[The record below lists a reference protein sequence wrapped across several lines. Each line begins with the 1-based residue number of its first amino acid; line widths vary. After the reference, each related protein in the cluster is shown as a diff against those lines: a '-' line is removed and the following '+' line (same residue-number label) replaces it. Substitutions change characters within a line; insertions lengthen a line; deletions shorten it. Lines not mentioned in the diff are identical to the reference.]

1 MRHFI
6 TLLISI
12 FLVST
17 VYAQGDLD
25 FTKYANNLDPVK
37 DEVQN
42 LTDAVHAGMNVLD
55 WTDGSC
61 PSVFRFSVGVFAGFG
76 SFDAQPEIGLDEKGM
91 TPSGLGIQGG
101 FGTAGFEAYI
111 RFFPEIEMS
120 DVKYKSLGFGLKY
133 GLSDMIPIPMFPA
146 VGIYCDYNT
155 LNFGVGGKRDVMYE
169 EVGLDPVKVGEVNAG
184 IDMTFSTINI
194 GLIVSK
200 DLVALRIYGKL
211 AYEIGKT
218 EIDWNYASA
227 NSITQD
233 DFITEKD
240 NVEFTNNGL
249 RYGVGISLFGIKAEA
264 GARGSNLY
272 VGVGY
277 GISI

>member
-1 MRHFI
+1 M
-6 TLLISI
+6 LLISI

-17 VYAQGDLD
+17 VFAQGDLD
-25 FTKYANNLDPVK
+25 FTKYADNLDTVE

-76 SFDAQPEIGLDEKGM
+76 SFDAQKEIGLDEKGI
-91 TPSGLGIQGG
+91 TPSGMGIQGG

-120 DVKYKSLGFGLKY
+120 NVKYKSLGFGLKY
-133 GLSDMIPIPMFPA
+133 ELSDMIPIPTFPA

-155 LNFGVGGKRDVMYE
+155 LNFGVNGKRDVMYE
-169 EVGLDPVKVGEVNAG
+169 EVGQDPVKAGEIGAG
-184 IDMTFSTINI
+184 VDMAFSTINI

-218 EIDWNYASA
+218 NIDWKTSQALSDAEISA
-227 NSITQD
+227 EQTKSD
-233 DFITEKD
+233 
-240 NVEFTNNGL
+240 EFTNSGL

-264 GARGSNLY
+264 GGRGSNLY

>member
-1 MRHFI
+1 MRNLI

-12 FLVST
+12 FLVSA
-17 VYAQGDLD
+17 VFAQGDLD
-25 FTKYANNLDPVK
+25 FTKYATNLDAVE

-76 SFDAQPEIGLDEKGM
+76 SFDAHPEIGLDEKGM

-155 LNFGVGGKRDVMYE
+155 LNFGVNGKRDVMYE
-169 EVGLDPVKVGEVNAG
+169 GGASPVKAGEIGAG
-184 IDMTFSTINI
+184 VDMAFSTINI

-218 EIDWNYASA
+218 EIDWKTSQAISA
-227 NSITQD
+227 
-233 DFITEKD
+233 TEISAEQTKSD
-240 NVEFTNNGL
+240 EFTNSGL

-264 GARGSNLY
+264 GGRGSNLY